1 MTDSGGT
8 GGSTGG
14 DTGGGTGGRQADGFV
29 FTAENQEHAKAAI
42 AKYPEGRQASAVMPL
57 LDLAQRQHG
66 WLPRAAIEYVA
77 GLLEMPLIRA
87 YEVATFYSMYHLEP
101 GGEHRVNVCTTTP
114 CWLRGSSEVVAA
126 CEKAL
131 GVKLGE
137 TTGDGRF
144 TLGEV
149 ECLGAC
155 VNAPVLQVDDDY
167 YEDVDGARA
176 AAILGAFTRGERPA
190 PGPQVERQT
199 SAPQSGP
206 TTLLESAGE
215 A

>member
-8 GGSTGG
+8 GGGTGG

-29 FTAENQEHAKAAI
+29 FTADNQEHAKAAI

-176 AAILGAFTRGERPA
+176 AAILGAFTRGERPE

>member
-1 MTDSGGT
+1 MTDSGAT
-8 GGSTGG
+8 GGA
-14 DTGGGTGGRQADGFV
+14 TGGGTGARQSGGFA
-29 FTAENQEHAKAAI
+29 FTAENLEHAKAAI

-57 LDLAQRQHG
+57 LDLAQRQHR
-66 WLPRAAIEYVA
+66 WLPRVAIEYVA

-137 TTGDGRF
+137 TSGDGRF

-176 AAILGAFTRGERPA
+176 EAILEAFTRGESPE

>member
-1 MTDSGGT
+1 MT
-8 GGSTGG
+8 GSRSNGNG
-14 DTGGGTGGRQADGFV
+14 NGREPRSFA
-29 FTAENQEHAKAAI
+29 FTAENLERAKAAI
-42 AKYPEGRQASAVMPL
+42 AKYPEGRKASAVMPL

-144 TLGEV
+144 TLDEV

-167 YEDVDGARA
+167 YEDVDGGRA
-176 AAILGAFTRGERPA
+176 EAVLEAFKRGERPE

-199 SAPQSGP
+199 SAPESGP
-206 TTLLESAGE
+206 TALLESAGE